1 MLGTAF
7 AQGTTGAAPASTPP
21 PLVRTGVVDMVI
33 LLRAHPKLN
42 ADLKA
47 FNTHQNGIRTL
58 LMNEEKELQDKA
70 KIVLDKYRAGTPEYN
85 QAMEELEKKMVE
97 LKARQ
102 NRAQRDLMMDDMRI
116 KYNAFKS
123 IREEIQ
129 NFSLQKGFAV
139 VLDVRGIDPEQGEL
153 ENAQEEVGQTVVW
166 NAPGVNLTIY
176 IVQMLNQ
183 KYGGTYPVTTN
194 IVNNQV
200 VFLNTNQNDG
210 NSNGPAI
217 QNRSAPGTGQ
227 PQPIAIQNQGTT
239 GRN

>member
-166 NAPGVNLTIY
+166 NAPNVNLTIY
-176 IVQMLNQ
+176 IVHALNQ
-183 KYGGTYPVTTN
+183 KFSQFPATAN

-200 VFLNTNQNDG
+200 VFLKTNNDG
-210 NSNGPAI
+210 ASPGPAVP
-217 QNRSAPGTGQ
+217 NRPAPGQQ
-227 PQPIAIQNQGTT
+227 PVATPGNNPAQP
-239 GRN
+239 R